1 MENISKQNRRD
12 NPQVTCAVMLK
23 KFHFKLFLDI
33 FFEKILDSKNCEA
46 TKIKKIKGNKLDKSL
61 LKVFVN
67 QSCFYVSAFV
77 GGIKKKHSPTSAF
90 ETNNVPHLVFDQNRL
105 QIFLVKLT
113 RKIWKH
119 FFDQKLSEG
128 RYLFQILKWESV
140 FF

>member
-1 MENISKQNRRD
+1 M
-12 NPQVTCAVMLK
+12 
-23 KFHFKLFLDI
+23 
-33 FFEKILDSKNCEA
+33 
-46 TKIKKIKGNKLDKSL
+46 
-61 LKVFVN
+61 N

-90 ETNNVPHLVFDQNRL
+90 ETNNVSHSVFDQNCL

-119 FFDQKLSEG
+119 FFDQKLSVEQFV
-128 RYLFQILKWESV
+128 FQMPKWDSV